1 VAGWLLIPLL
11 LVAIRPLAT
20 LAAFTRSSVPLRE
33 RAFIGWF
40 GFRGIGSFYYAAAII
55 GGRVLAESE
64 AVKVVW
70 TVVVLAGISIVA
82 HGLTA
87 TSLSRRVER
96 AGPGPKRRGPVG
108 HPPDHPSARW
118 AAMPRTASRPTT
130 AKPVRAR
137 GVIQRPA

>member
-1 VAGWLLIPLL
+1 VHAGAETVEKIAELTLVLLLGSLVTLGGLETPGVAGWLLIPLL

-40 GFRGIGSFYYAAAII
+40 GIRGIGSFYYAAAII
-55 GGRVLAESE
+55 GGRVLAEIE

-87 TSLSRRVER
+87 TSLSRRV
-96 AGPGPKRRGPVG
+96 
-108 HPPDHPSARW
+108 
-118 AAMPRTASRPTT
+118 
-130 AKPVRAR
+130 
-137 GVIQRPA
+137 